1 MKIIEKRTVETSVV
15 VGYRCDRCD
24 QEADNPTDWATVSHH
39 HSEWGNDSCD
49 SHETFDLCSPKCY
62 LEQLRSSVDSLE
74 GYSRTGNVDDKPVGF
89 VAALLAYL
97 ESPEGPG
104 FSAGARSMRLNYEP

>member
-15 VGYRCDRCD
+15 VGYRCDSCA
-24 QEADNPTDWATVSHH
+24 QEADKPTNWVTVSHH
-39 HSEWGNDSCD
+39 HSEWGNDSCE

-62 LEQLRSSVDSLE
+62 LEQLRSSVESLN
-74 GYSRTGNVDDKPVGF
+74 GYRTGEVDEKPVGF

-97 ESPEGPG
+97 ESPDGPG
-104 FSAGARSMRLNYEP
+104 LDAGARATRLNYEP